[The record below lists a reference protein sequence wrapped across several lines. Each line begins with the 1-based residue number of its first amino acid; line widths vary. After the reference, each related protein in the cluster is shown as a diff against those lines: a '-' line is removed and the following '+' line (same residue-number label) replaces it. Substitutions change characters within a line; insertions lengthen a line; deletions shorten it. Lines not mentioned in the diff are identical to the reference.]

1 MNEENGK
8 NNVTSYNNVKKN
20 YAHLASEIKA
30 NQTGIPNFY
39 YGGQN
44 DDQSSVLNNEENV
57 NQTESMLEPG
67 LSQIDEGTS
76 DNDNEE
82 NINDFNEIQDKLKN
96 AKKAGKKIGKRIL
109 LRRLWKKYKIP
120 IILGGSGIL
129 ILVSL
134 ILLVG
139 FLPNAGGILELT
151 NNNENNQFE
160 SKDEGANGEVVI
172 GDDSVP
178 YLVNDGFTHFFQ
190 YNYAHVSYGY
200 GTTIATSGCCP
211 TAMAMI
217 LTNITG
223 QMITPI
229 ETADYSLKNGYRVEG
244 NGTAWAF
251 MPAVSSAYGVTCTQ
265 INTDAASISN
275 SLLSGKL
282 ISMSVNPGHFSSGGH
297 FIVLRKVTEDGRI
310 IVADPNSEE
319 RSKMA
324 WDISIFPSE
333 AAAAWACSK

>member
-20 YAHLASEIKA
+20 YAHLASEIK
-30 NQTGIPNFY
+30 NKQMNILNFN
-39 YGGQN
+39 GEMEDNETQN
-44 DDQSSVLNNEENV
+44 DDGQISDDV
-57 NQTESMLEPG
+57 NQKESLINQKTEELK
-67 LSQIDEGTS
+67 
-76 DNDNEE
+76 DNDFSEDEDIVNEKKIRKQKKYE
-82 NINDFNEIQDKLKN
+82 GLK
-96 AKKAGKKIGKRIL
+96 KFGKKTLFWIIWRKYKVPIIIANCGIL
-109 LRRLWKKYKIP
+109 LLMC
-120 IILGGSGIL
+120 L
-129 ILVSL
+129 IF
-134 ILLVG
+134 LVG

-151 NNNENNQFE
+151 NNNDNNKFE
-160 SKDEGANGEVVI
+160 SKETGSDGEVTI
-172 GDDSVP
+172 GSDNVP
-178 YLVNDGFTHFFQ
+178 YLVNEGFTYFFQ

-229 ETADYSLKNGYRVEG
+229 ETANYSLKNGYRVEG